1 MAPEI
6 EGLMIPISKAV
17 DIWAYG
23 IVLYKLA
30 VAYFPTSVFNYKYT
44 DGPLPFYPRDWK
56 YFHPDLKDLI
66 QKCVRMNPADRLTS
80 AQILEHNWIK

>member
-6 EGLMIPISKAV
+6 EGKMITISKAV

-30 VAYFPTSVFNYKYT
+30 VAYFPTSVKKYKYT
-44 DGPLPFYPRDWK
+44 DGPLPFYERDWK
-56 YFHPDLKDLI
+56 PFSQNLWDLI
-66 QKCVRMNPADRLTS
+66 IKCV
-80 AQILEHNWIK
+80 

>member
-6 EGLMIPISKAV
+6 EGRLITITKAV

-30 VAYFPTSVFNYKYT
+30 VAYFPTSVKKYKYT
-44 DGPLPFYPRDWK
+44 DGPLPFYERDWRP
-56 YFHPDLKDLI
+56 FNPLLKDLI
-66 QKCVRMNPADRLTS
+66 CQCV
-80 AQILEHNWIK
+80 